1 MEEKVFKI
9 IEEEI
14 KKLEKERMDY
24 LEADDNKTAGRI
36 QSKINKLRNEKEL
49 RDYNKIKRELEL
61 ALKFINKKG
70 NKQEFEDY
78 KLLNSNENHIPRID

>member
-1 MEEKVFKI
+1 MSNDDI
-9 IEEEI
+9 CEEI
-14 KKLEKERMDY
+14 EKLEKERMDY

>member
-1 MEEKVFKI
+1 MSNDDI
-9 IEEEI
+9 YEEI
-14 KKLEKERMDY
+14 EKLEKERMDY
-24 LEADDNKTAGRI
+24 LEVDDNKTAGRI

-78 KLLNSNENHIPRID
+78 QLLNSNENHIPSIY

>member
-1 MEEKVFKI
+1 MSNDDI
-9 IEEEI
+9 YEEI
-14 KKLEKERMDY
+14 EKLEKERMDY
-24 LEADDNKTAGRI
+24 LEVDDNKTAGRI

-70 NKQEFEDY
+70 NKQKFEDY
-78 KLLNSNENHIPRID
+78 KLLNSNENHIPSIY

>member
-1 MEEKVFKI
+1 MSNDDIYDE
-9 IEEEI
+9 IER
-14 KKLEKERMDY
+14 LEKERIAY
-24 LEADDNKTAGRI
+24 LEVGDNRTAGRI
-36 QSKINKLRNEKEL
+36 EAKINKLRNEKEL

-78 KLLNSNENHIPRID
+78 KLLNSNENHIPSIY

>member
-1 MEEKVFKI
+1 MSNDDI
-9 IEEEI
+9 YEEI
-14 KKLEKERMDY
+14 EKLEKERIDY

-78 KLLNSNENHIPRID
+78 KLLNSNENHIPSIY

>member
-1 MEEKVFKI
+1 MSNDDI
-9 IEEEI
+9 YEEI
-14 KKLEKERMDY
+14 EKLEKERIDY
-24 LEADDNKTAGRI
+24 LEVDDNKTAGRI

-70 NKQEFEDY
+70 AKEEFESY
-78 KLLNSNENHIPRID
+78 KLLNENENHIPKIN

>member
-1 MEEKVFKI
+1 MSNDDI
-9 IEEEI
+9 YEEI
-14 KKLEKERMDY
+14 EKLEKERLDY
-24 LEADDNKTAGRI
+24 LEVDDNKTAGRI

-78 KLLNSNENHIPRID
+78 KLLNSNENHIPSIY

>member
-1 MEEKVFKI
+1 MSNDDI
-9 IEEEI
+9 YEEI
-14 KKLEKERMDY
+14 EKLEKERMDY
-24 LEADDNKTAGRI
+24 LEVDDNKTAGRI

-78 KLLNSNENHIPRID
+78 KLLNSNENHIPSIY

>member
-1 MEEKVFKI
+1 MY
-9 IEEEI
+9 
-14 KKLEKERMDY
+14 Y
-24 LEADDNKTAGRI
+24 LEVDDNKTAGRI

-78 KLLNSNENHIPRID
+78 KLLNSNENHIPSIY

>member
-1 MEEKVFKI
+1 MSNDDI
-9 IEEEI
+9 YEEI
-14 KKLEKERMDY
+14 EKLEKERMDY
-24 LEADDNKTAGRI
+24 LEVDDNKTAGRI

>member
-1 MEEKVFKI
+1 MSNDDI
-9 IEEEI
+9 YEEI
-14 KKLEKERMDY
+14 EKLEKERIDY
-24 LEADDNKTAGRI
+24 LEVDDNKTAGRI

-78 KLLNSNENHIPRID
+78 KLLNSNENHIPSIY

>member
-1 MEEKVFKI
+1 MSNDDI
-9 IEEEI
+9 YEEI
-14 KKLEKERMDY
+14 EKLEKERMYY
-24 LEADDNKTAGRI
+24 LEVDDNKTAGRI

-78 KLLNSNENHIPRID
+78 KLLNSNENHIPSIY

>member
-1 MEEKVFKI
+1 
-9 IEEEI
+9 
-14 KKLEKERMDY
+14 MDY
-24 LEADDNKTAGRI
+24 LEVDDNKTAGRI

-78 KLLNSNENHIPRID
+78 KLLNSNENHIPSIY